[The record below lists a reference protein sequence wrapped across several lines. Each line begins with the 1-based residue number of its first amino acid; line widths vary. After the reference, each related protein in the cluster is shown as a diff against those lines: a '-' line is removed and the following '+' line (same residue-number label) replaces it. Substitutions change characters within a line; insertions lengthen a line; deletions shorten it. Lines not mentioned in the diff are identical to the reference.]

1 MTAPAR
7 ARTGAQILVDQLKIH
22 GADTVFCV
30 PGESYLAILDAL
42 YDATSIRTFNCRHES
57 GAAIMAEAYGKLRGK
72 PAIVMVTRGPGA
84 TNASAGLHIATQD
97 STPLIMLVGQVQRD
111 AIEREAF
118 QELDYRRMFG
128 QLAKWVAQIED
139 PKRIPEFI
147 SRAYYVATSGRPGP
161 VVLALPEDMLREPA
175 EVADAEPWRQVET
188 HPSAAQTAE
197 VLDELRRAERPF
209 LLLGGSQ
216 WDADAVDAIETF
228 AQANALPVGCAFRR
242 QDRFDNALSSY
253 AGDVGIGINP
263 KLAKRV
269 KEADLLIV
277 LGARLG
283 EMTTS
288 GYTLIDI
295 PTPRQ
300 RMIHIHPDAE
310 ELGRVYQPQI
320 AIHATPRAF
329 AKALGELPVI
339 EAPRWKSWTEA
350 SRADFEAWQTPPRSP
365 GKIQMAEI
373 VRWLDQHMPPET
385 AYTNGAG
392 NFATWLHRF
401 HRYRGFGTQLAP
413 TSGSMGY
420 GFPAALGA
428 KVTDPTRPVVCFAG
442 DGDFQM
448 TGQELATAVQYKL
461 DVIVLVIN
469 NGMLG
474 TIRMH
479 QERHYPERV
488 MATDLVNPDFA
499 ALARAYGAFG
509 EVVERTE
516 DFPAAFERARA
527 SGGPAVLEL
536 KLDPEA
542 ITPRQSLS
550 EIRAEAL
557 AKAH

>member
-1 MTAPAR
+1 MTALAR

-30 PGESYLAILDAL
+30 PGESYLAVLDAL
-42 YDATSIRTFNCRHES
+42 YDANSIRTFTCRHES
-57 GAAIMAEAYGKLRGK
+57 GACIMAEAYGKLRGK
-72 PAIVMVTRGPGA
+72 PAICMVTRGPGA

-97 STPLIMLVGQVQRD
+97 STPLIMLIGQVQRD

-128 QLAKWVAQIED
+128 QLAKWVAQIDD
-139 PKRIPEFI
+139 PRRIPEFI

-175 EVADAEPWRQVET
+175 EVADAEPWRPVET
-188 HPSAAQTAE
+188 HPGAVQMAE

-242 QDRFDNALSSY
+242 QDRFDNALSCY
-253 AGDVGIGINP
+253 VGDVGIGINP
-263 KLAKRV
+263 KLAKRI
-269 KEADLLIV
+269 KESDLLIV

-283 EMTTS
+283 EMTTG

-300 RMIHIHPDAE
+300 RMIHIHADAE
-310 ELGRVYQPQI
+310 ELGRVYQPAI

-329 AKALGELPVI
+329 AKGLAALPPI
-339 EAPRWKSWTEA
+339 ENPKWKAATEA
-350 SRADFEAWQTPPRSP
+350 ARAEFEAWQTPPRSP

-479 QERHYPERV
+479 QERHYPERTI
-488 MATDLVNPDFA
+488 ATDLVNPDFA

-509 EVVERTE
+509 ETVERTE
-516 DFPAAFERARA
+516 DFAAAFQRARA
-527 SGGPAVLEL
+527 SGGPAILEL

-542 ITPRQSLS
+542 LTPRQSLS
-550 EIRAEAL
+550 EIRAEGL

>member
-1 MTAPAR
+1 
-7 ARTGAQILVDQLKIH
+7 
-22 GADTVFCV
+22 
-30 PGESYLAILDAL
+30 
-42 YDATSIRTFNCRHES
+42 
-57 GAAIMAEAYGKLRGK
+57 
-72 PAIVMVTRGPGA
+72 
-84 TNASAGLHIATQD
+84 
-97 STPLIMLVGQVQRD
+97 
-111 AIEREAF
+111 
-118 QELDYRRMFG
+118 
-128 QLAKWVAQIED
+128 
-139 PKRIPEFI
+139 
-147 SRAYYVATSGRPGP
+147 
-161 VVLALPEDMLREPA
+161 
-175 EVADAEPWRQVET
+175 
-188 HPSAAQTAE
+188 
-197 VLDELRRAERPF
+197 
-209 LLLGGSQ
+209 
-216 WDADAVDAIETF
+216 
-228 AQANALPVGCAFRR
+228 
-242 QDRFDNALSSY
+242 
-253 AGDVGIGINP
+253 
-263 KLAKRV
+263 
-269 KEADLLIV
+269 
-277 LGARLG
+277 
-283 EMTTS
+283 MTTR
-288 GYTLIDI
+288 GYTLIEI

-339 EAPRWKSWTEA
+339 ETPRWKSWTEA
-350 SRADFEAWQTPPRSP
+350 ARADFEAWQTPPRSP

-479 QERHYPERV
+479 QERHYPERI
-488 MATDLVNPDFA
+488 MGTDLVNPDFA

-516 DFPAAFERARA
+516 DFAAAFERARA
-527 SGGPAVLEL
+527 AGGPAVLEL